1 MIRAPPC
8 STRTDSLFPY
18 PTLFRSL
25 NDRAIGILPMP
36 VLANG
41 TNSNPSL
48 GSLPGFDAKPD
59 TPHSPFF
66 RTDFG
71 LDGENN
77 RRVPDIDDGMHPPLT
92 AFGPD
97 REFEVGGGWKLADR
111 FRTANT
117 DGRFV
122 STCPAQVGV
131 GASIDAPLSGARS

>member
-48 GSLPGFDAKPD
+48 GSLPGFDAKHD

-77 RRVPDIDDGMHPPLT
+77 RRVTDIDDGMQQCST
-92 AFGPD
+92 D
-97 REFEVGGGWKLADR
+97 RKSVGWGKRSVVRVEIGG
-111 FRTANT
+111 
-117 DGRFV
+117 
-122 STCPAQVGV
+122 
-131 GASIDAPLSGARS
+131 

>member
-48 GSLPGFDAKPD
+48 GSLPGFDAKHD

-77 RRVPDIDDGMHPPLT
+77 RRVTDIDDGMHPRST
-92 AFGPD
+92 AFGTELEFDVGD
-97 REFEVGGGWKLADR
+97 RQ
-111 FRTANT
+111 
-117 DGRFV
+117 
-122 STCPAQVGV
+122 STRLT
-131 GASIDAPLSGARS
+131 SSH